1 MQPNEVL
8 SLCFHFLCPDKETAH
23 PIRLGRIRVHWSL
36 EDEGLGFK
44 TSENYE
50 PSERWVLNRRLRGVS
65 LLVQRLTRTLLCRW
79 LACSEMECPYVTVLR
94 PDLAVDLEVPLQ
106 AKVGAYIVSRQSART
121 MSQLVGC
128 SCTCSLVKP
137 SRFDGQ
143 S

>member
-50 PSERWVLNRRLRGVS
+50 PSERWVLDRLLIERRFVVCAEIDSDAPVQVAGVLGDGVS
-65 LLVQRLTRTLLCRW
+65 VRDCTE
-79 LACSEMECPYVTVLR
+79 AR
-94 PDLAVDLEVPLQ
+94 P
-106 AKVGAYIVSRQSART
+106 GCGSRGPTAGQG
-121 MSQLVGC
+121 GC
-128 SCTCSLVKP
+128 LHRV
-137 SRFDGQ
+137 
-143 S
+143 